1 MCFSFWYSIS
11 NLLRKI
17 ISLIWIEVEYIYKV
31 GMRYMCKKYISTV
44 EEVKKKVPHE
54 LNSRGFIEYKFC
66 KNDQIYYIGFNSVD
80 DSMTIEA
87 LLGNLCNNKSF
98 YFDKDKTINRVFL
111 CNSPSNDLYNFIEK
125 EWTEKIYPYGHNDF
139 VHRGHY
145 IAKELKKYLIP
156 KDKLNGSDV
165 KISKFFGR
173 GNVLNV
179 YPQSA
184 ESNCSYEMTGQSY
197 FERKVREFLDEKDA
211 HEHSVFYE
219 VENILAGEK
228 SLGRRIKALFFDNKI
243 QRKDINFHVF
253 IPNVGGNK
261 EIKEPESEA

>member
-1 MCFSFWYSIS
+1 
-11 NLLRKI
+11 
-17 ISLIWIEVEYIYKV
+17 
-31 GMRYMCKKYISTV
+31 MRYMCKKYISTV

-54 LNSRGFIEYKFC
+54 LNIRGFIKYEFC
-66 KNDQIYYIGFNSVD
+66 EKEKIYYIGFNSVD

-87 LLGNLCNNKSF
+87 LLRNLYNNKSF
-98 YFDKDKTINRVFL
+98 YFDKDKKINRVFL
-111 CNSPSNDLYNFIEK
+111 CNSPSDDLYNFIENEWK
-125 EWTEKIYPYGHNDF
+125 EEKYIYGHNDF
-139 VHRGHY
+139 FHRGHY
-145 IAKELKKYLIP
+145 IANKFQNYLIP
-156 KDKLNGSDV
+156 KDKLNRSNKND

-173 GNVLNV
+173 GNMLNV

-197 FERKVREFLDEKDA
+197 FERKVCEFLDEKDA
-211 HEHSVFYE
+211 NDHSVFYE

-228 SLGRRIKALFFDNKI
+228 SLGRRIKALFFDNKT

-261 EIKEPESEA
+261 KLKNQN

>member
-1 MCFSFWYSIS
+1 
-11 NLLRKI
+11 
-17 ISLIWIEVEYIYKV
+17 
-31 GMRYMCKKYISTV
+31 MCKQYLST
-44 EEVKKKVPHE
+44 EKEIKEKVPHE
-54 LNSRGFIEYKFC
+54 LDSRGFIEYKFC
-66 KNDQIYYIGFNSVD
+66 KNDQIYYIGFNSTD
-80 DSMTIEA
+80 DSITIDD
-87 LLGNLCNNKSF
+87 LCNNKSF
-98 YFDKDKTINRVFL
+98 YFDKDKKINRVFL
-111 CNSPSNDLYNFIEK
+111 CNFPSDDLYNFIEK

-145 IAKELKKYLIP
+145 IAKEIKNYLIP
-156 KDKLNGSDV
+156 KDKLNRSNKND

-211 HEHSVFYE
+211 HDHSVFYE

-228 SLGRRIKALFFDNKI
+228 SLGRRIKALFFDNKT

-261 EIKEPESEA
+261 EIKEPESEV

>member
-1 MCFSFWYSIS
+1 
-11 NLLRKI
+11 
-17 ISLIWIEVEYIYKV
+17 
-31 GMRYMCKKYISTV
+31 
-44 EEVKKKVPHE
+44 
-54 LNSRGFIEYKFC
+54 
-66 KNDQIYYIGFNSVD
+66 
-80 DSMTIEA
+80 MTIEA
-87 LLGNLCNNKSF
+87 LLRNLCNNKSF
-98 YFDKDKTINRVFL
+98 YFDKDKKINRVFL
-111 CNSPSNDLYNFIEK
+111 CNFPSDDLYNFIEK

-145 IAKELKKYLIP
+145 IAKEFKNYLIP
-156 KDKLNGSDV
+156 KDKLNRSNKND

-211 HEHSVFYE
+211 HDHSVFYE

-228 SLGRRIKALFFDNKI
+228 SLGRRIKALFFDNKT

-261 EIKEPESEA
+261 EIKEPESEV